1 MARLG
6 DTRKRAR
13 SAGTGTTGAER
24 RNVRCVSTGEGMS
37 SMANSMN
44 TAADTLANAMREV
57 ATTLCPT
64 DVTVNPTQH
73 ATFDTNTNV
82 PAAIALI
89 EENKDLSNDEF
100 SDATECIT
108 RNPMIATVYIAM
120 SNQNSRSRYIRKQV
134 DSYRGLEAA

>member
-24 RNVRCVSTGEGMS
+24 HK
-37 SMANSMN
+37 
-44 TAADTLANAMREV
+44 V

-64 DVTVNPTQH
+64 NVTVNPTRH
-73 ATFDTNTNV
+73 ATFDANTNV

-89 EENKDLSNDEF
+89 EENEDLSNDEF
-100 SDATECIT
+100 SDAAECIT

>member
-6 DTRKRAR
+6 DTRKCTR

-24 RNVRCVSTGEGMS
+24 CNVRRISAGKGMS

-44 TAADTLANAMREV
+44 TAADTLANAMRKV
-57 ATTLCPT
+57 TTTLRPT

-73 ATFDTNTNV
+73 ATFDANTNV

-89 EENKDLSNDEF
+89 EENEDLSNDEF
-100 SDATECIT
+100 SDAAECIT

-134 DSYRGLEAA
+134 NSYRGLEAA